1 MDNKDFEDQF
11 EDQVEK
17 IPYRELLND
26 PDLKKQLRKEYESVA
41 AIDIQ
46 LSRQKFIERHLTPDE
61 LKILNELDLTPKSG
75 YYFQN
80 ETEQKRDALA
90 KEFDEMVQK
99 ILEKEFEQLEIIPEK
114 YMTPDIGKTPTCE
127 KEFDEMEQIPDI
139 YKVRD
144 IKQTPTYEALYA
156 INRFINE
163 YTDLALKDVDTIVI
177 ADKYFTLLK
186 NKLETFSPSVQIK
199 LIDEIMLPEV
209 NIAVWTHKKF
219 HPDENVYEYQKRWE
233 QLKNSLNANLVSY
246 KSEVASLLDSACVNP
261 KSLQIQVTTG
271 KLTEIFESW
280 KSNAYRAI
288 DGETDFVYFAYAISG
303 KPIPTDKQPYRP
315 IRITTSIEK
324 FGRLLKEVL
333 QIEQKTIPN
342 DIKKKVTS
350 LFVDKNGKPVHL
362 YN

>member
-26 PDLKKQLRKEYESVA
+26 PDLKKQLRKEYESVK

-46 LSRQKFIERHLTPDE
+46 LSRRKFIERHLTPDE

-90 KEFDEMVQK
+90 KEFDEM
-99 ILEKEFEQLEIIPEK
+99 
-114 YMTPDIGKTPTCE
+114 
-127 KEFDEMEQIPDI
+127 EQIPEI
-139 YKVRD
+139 YKVND

>member
-1 MDNKDFEDQF
+1 MDKDFEDKMDKDF
-11 EDQVEK
+11 ERSLEK

-26 PDLKKQLRKEYESVA
+26 PDFKKQLRKEYESVT
-41 AIDIQ
+41 AIDHQ

-61 LKILNELDLTPKSG
+61 LEILNELDLTPKSG

-80 ETEQKRDALA
+80 EAEQKRDALA
-90 KEFDEMVQK
+90 KEFDEM
-99 ILEKEFEQLEIIPEK
+99 EQIPEK
-114 YMTPDIGKTPTCE
+114 FRVKN
-127 KEFDEMEQIPDI
+127 
-139 YKVRD
+139 

-163 YTDLALKDVDTIVI
+163 YTDLALRDVDTIVI
-177 ADKYFTLLK
+177 ADKYFILLK

-209 NIAVWTHKKF
+209 NIAVWMHKKF
-219 HPDENVYEYQKRWE
+219 HPDENVNEYQKRWE
-233 QLKNSLNANLVSY
+233 QLKNSLNANLISY

-261 KSLQIQVTTG
+261 PSLQIEINKG
-271 KLTEIFESW
+271 ELTEIFESW

-288 DGETDFVYFAYAISG
+288 DGKTDFDYFSYAVSG

-315 IRITTSIEK
+315 IRITTSIVK
-324 FGRLLKEVL
+324 FRLFLKEVL
-333 QIEQKTIPN
+333 QIKQKTIPN

>member
-1 MDNKDFEDQF
+1 MLQREYNAVTAINKELSL
-11 EDQVEK
+11 EK
-17 IPYRELLND
+17 YF
-26 PDLKKQLRKEYESVA
+26 A
-41 AIDIQ
+41 ANM
-46 LSRQKFIERHLTPDE
+46 SADE
-61 LKILNELDLTPKSG
+61 LKAFAN
-75 YYFQN
+75 
-80 ETEQKRDALA
+80 RDDAAVSKAYGLA
-90 KEFDEMVQK
+90 KQ
-99 ILEKEFEQLEIIPEK
+99 
-114 YMTPDIGKTPTCE
+114 
-127 KEFDEMEQIPDI
+127 FDEMEQIPETFRV
-139 YKVRD
+139 KN
-144 IKQTPTYEALYA
+144 IKQTPTYKALANIQRLLLSYKNLA
-156 INRFINE
+156 MQNVDNSSQKAAE
-163 YTDLALKDVDTIVI
+163 YFVNLKDNL
-177 ADKYFTLLK
+177 KTLNNSAQL
-186 NKLETFSPSVQIK
+186 T

>member
-1 MDNKDFEDQF
+1 MDKDFEDKMDKDF
-11 EDQVEK
+11 ERSLEK

-26 PDLKKQLRKEYESVA
+26 PDFKKQLRKEYESVTA
-41 AIDIQ
+41 KDIQ

-80 ETEQKRDALA
+80 EAEQKRDALA
-90 KEFDEMVQK
+90 KEFDEM
-99 ILEKEFEQLEIIPEK
+99 EQIPEK
-114 YMTPDIGKTPTCE
+114 FRVKN
-127 KEFDEMEQIPDI
+127 
-139 YKVRD
+139 

-163 YTDLALKDVDTIVI
+163 YTDLALRDVDTIVI
-177 ADKYFTLLK
+177 ADKYFILLK

-209 NIAVWTHKKF
+209 NIAVWMHKKF
-219 HPDENVYEYQKRWE
+219 HPDENVNEYQKRWE
-233 QLKNSLNANLVSY
+233 QLKNSLNANLISY

-261 KSLQIQVTTG
+261 PSLQIEINKG
-271 KLTEIFESW
+271 ELTEIFESW

-288 DGETDFVYFAYAISG
+288 DGKTDFDYFSYAVSG
-303 KPIPTDKQPYRP
+303 KPIPPDKQPYRP
-315 IRITTSIEK
+315 IRITTSIAK
-324 FGRLLKEVL
+324 FRRFLKDVL
-333 QIEQKTIPN
+333 PIEQKTIPN
-342 DIKKKVTS
+342 DVKKKVTS

>member
-1 MDNKDFEDQF
+1 MDKDFEDQF

-26 PDLKKQLRKEYESVA
+26 PDFKKQLRKEYESVK

-46 LSRQKFIERHLTPDE
+46 LSRQKFIEGNLTPDE

-80 ETEQKRDALA
+80 EAEQKRDALA
-90 KEFDEMVQK
+90 KEFDEM
-99 ILEKEFEQLEIIPEK
+99 
-114 YMTPDIGKTPTCE
+114 
-127 KEFDEMEQIPDI
+127 EQIPEI
-139 YKVRD
+139 YKVKD
-144 IKQTPTYEALYA
+144 IKQTPTYKALANIQRLLNSYENLA
-156 INRFINE
+156 MQNVDSSQKAAE
-163 YTDLALKDVDTIVI
+163 YFFNLKDNL
-177 ADKYFTLLK
+177 KTLNNSAQL
-186 NKLETFSPSVQIK
+186 T

-261 KSLQIQVTTG
+261 PSLQIEIS
-271 KLTEIFESW
+271 KEELTEIFETW
-280 KSNAYRAI
+280 RSNTYRAI

-303 KPIPTDKQPYRP
+303 KQIPPDKQPYRP
-315 IRITTSIEK
+315 IRITTSIAK
-324 FGRLLKEVL
+324 FRRFLKEVL
-333 QIEQKTIPN
+333 PIKQKTIPN

>member
-17 IPYRELLND
+17 IPYRELIND
-26 PDLKKQLRKEYESVA
+26 PDFKKQLRKEYESVK

-46 LSRQKFIERHLTPDE
+46 LSRRKFIERHLTPDE

-90 KEFDEMVQK
+90 KEFDEM
-99 ILEKEFEQLEIIPEK
+99 
-114 YMTPDIGKTPTCE
+114 
-127 KEFDEMEQIPDI
+127 EQIPEI
-139 YKVRD
+139 YKVND

>member
-1 MDNKDFEDQF
+1 MDNKDFEDQMDKDF
-11 EDQVEK
+11 ERSLEK
-17 IPYRELLND
+17 IYYLKLLND
-26 PDLKKQLRKEYESVA
+26 PDFKKQLRKEYESVK

-46 LSRQKFIERHLTPDE
+46 LSRQKFIEGHLTPDE

-80 ETEQKRDALA
+80 EAEQKRDALA
-90 KEFDEMVQK
+90 KEFDE
-99 ILEKEFEQLEIIPEK
+99 IEQIPEK
-114 YMTPDIGKTPTCE
+114 FRVKN
-127 KEFDEMEQIPDI
+127 
-139 YKVRD
+139 

-163 YTDLALKDVDTIVI
+163 YTDLSLRDVDTIVI

-280 KSNAYRAI
+280 RSNAYRAI

-315 IRITTSIEK
+315 IKVTTSIEK
-324 FGRLLKEVL
+324 FRRLLKEVL

>member
-1 MDNKDFEDQF
+1 MDNKDFEDQMDKDF
-11 EDQVEK
+11 ERSLEK
-17 IPYRELLND
+17 IYYLKLLND
-26 PDLKKQLRKEYESVA
+26 PDFKKQLRKEYESVK

-46 LSRQKFIERHLTPDE
+46 LSRQKFIEGHLTPDE

-80 ETEQKRDALA
+80 EAEQKRDALA
-90 KEFDEMVQK
+90 KEFDE
-99 ILEKEFEQLEIIPEK
+99 IEQIPEK
-114 YMTPDIGKTPTCE
+114 FRVKN
-127 KEFDEMEQIPDI
+127 
-139 YKVRD
+139 

-163 YTDLALKDVDTIVI
+163 YTDLSLRDVDTIVI

-219 HPDENVYEYQKRWE
+219 HPDENVCEYQRRWE

-261 KSLQIQVTTG
+261 PSLQIEINKG
-271 KLTEIFESW
+271 ELTDIFETW
-280 KSNAYRAI
+280 RSNTYRAI

-303 KPIPTDKQPYRP
+303 KPIPPDKQPYRP
-315 IRITTSIEK
+315 IRITTSIAK
-324 FGRLLKEVL
+324 FRRFLKEVL
-333 QIEQKTIPN
+333 PIEQKTIPN
-342 DIKKKVTS
+342 DVKKKVTS

-362 YN
+362 YNE

>member
-1 MDNKDFEDQF
+1 VQLEKFYFLKIDNMDNKDFEDQF

-26 PDLKKQLRKEYESVA
+26 PDLKKQLRKEYESVK

-46 LSRQKFIERHLTPDE
+46 LSRRKFIERHLTPDE

-90 KEFDEMVQK
+90 KEFDEM
-99 ILEKEFEQLEIIPEK
+99 
-114 YMTPDIGKTPTCE
+114 
-127 KEFDEMEQIPDI
+127 EQIPEI
-139 YKVRD
+139 YKVND

>member
-1 MDNKDFEDQF
+1 VQLEKFYFLKIDNMDNKDFEDQF

-26 PDLKKQLRKEYESVA
+26 PDLKKQLRKEYESVK

-46 LSRQKFIERHLTPDE
+46 LSRRKFIERHLTPDE

-99 ILEKEFEQLEIIPEK
+99 ILAKEFDEMVQKILA
-114 YMTPDIGKTPTCE
+114 
-127 KEFDEMEQIPDI
+127 KEFDEMEQIPEI
-139 YKVRD
+139 YKVND

>member
-1 MDNKDFEDQF
+1 MDNKDFEDQMDKDF
-11 EDQVEK
+11 ERSLEK
-17 IPYRELLND
+17 IYYLKLLND
-26 PDLKKQLRKEYESVA
+26 PDFKKQLRKEYESVK

-46 LSRQKFIERHLTPDE
+46 LSRLKFIEGHLTPDE

-80 ETEQKRDALA
+80 EAEQKRDALA

-99 ILEKEFEQLEIIPEK
+99 ILA
-114 YMTPDIGKTPTCE
+114 
-127 KEFDEMEQIPDI
+127 KEFDEIEQIPE
-139 YKVRD
+139 KFRVKN

-163 YTDLALKDVDTIVI
+163 YTDLALRDVDTIVI

-280 KSNAYRAI
+280 RSNAYRAI

-315 IRITTSIEK
+315 IKVTTSIEK
-324 FGRLLKEVL
+324 FRRLLKEVL

>member
-1 MDNKDFEDQF
+1 MDKDFEDQMDKDF
-11 EDQVEK
+11 ERSLEK

-26 PDLKKQLRKEYESVA
+26 PDFKKQLRKEYESVTA
-41 AIDIQ
+41 KDIQ

-80 ETEQKRDALA
+80 EAEQKRDALA

-99 ILEKEFEQLEIIPEK
+99 ILA
-114 YMTPDIGKTPTCE
+114 
-127 KEFDEMEQIPDI
+127 KEFDEIEQIPE
-139 YKVRD
+139 KFRVKN

-177 ADKYFTLLK
+177 ADKYFILLK

-261 KSLQIQVTTG
+261 PSLQIEINKG
-271 KLTEIFESW
+271 ELTEIFETW
-280 KSNAYRAI
+280 RSNTYRAI

-303 KPIPTDKQPYRP
+303 KPIPPDKQPYRP
-315 IRITTSIEK
+315 IRITTSIAK
-324 FGRLLKEVL
+324 FRWFLKEVL
-333 QIEQKTIPN
+333 PIEQKTIPN
-342 DIKKKVTS
+342 DVKKKVTS

>member
-1 MDNKDFEDQF
+1 MDNKDFEDQMDKDF
-11 EDQVEK
+11 ERSLEK
-17 IPYRELLND
+17 IYYLKLLND
-26 PDLKKQLRKEYESVA
+26 PDFKKQLRKEYESVK

-46 LSRQKFIERHLTPDE
+46 LSRRKFIEGHLTPDE
-61 LKILNELDLTPKSG
+61 LKIINELDLTPKSG

-99 ILEKEFEQLEIIPEK
+99 ILA
-114 YMTPDIGKTPTCE
+114 
-127 KEFDEMEQIPDI
+127 KEFDEIEQIPE
-139 YKVRD
+139 KFRVKN

-177 ADKYFTLLK
+177 ADKYFILLK

-315 IRITTSIEK
+315 IKVTTSIEK
-324 FGRLLKEVL
+324 FRRLLKEVL

>member
-1 MDNKDFEDQF
+1 VQLEKFYFLKIDNMDNKDF

-17 IPYRELLND
+17 IPYQELLND
-26 PDLKKQLRKEYESVA
+26 PDFKKQLRKEYESVK

-80 ETEQKRDALA
+80 EAEQKRDALA
-90 KEFDEMVQK
+90 KEFDEM
-99 ILEKEFEQLEIIPEK
+99 
-114 YMTPDIGKTPTCE
+114 
-127 KEFDEMEQIPDI
+127 EQIPEI
-139 YKVRD
+139 YKVKD
-144 IKQTPTYEALYA
+144 IKQTPTYKAIYA

-177 ADKYFTLLK
+177 ADKYFILLK

-199 LIDEIMLPEV
+199 LIDEIMLPDV

-219 HPDENVYEYQKRWE
+219 HPEENIYEYEKRWE

-261 KSLQIQVTTG
+261 PSLHIQINTQP
-271 KLTEIFESW
+271 LIEIFESW

-303 KPIPTDKQPYRP
+303 KPIPPDKQPYQP
-315 IRITTSIEK
+315 IRVTTSIVK
-324 FGRLLKEVL
+324 FHRCLRNDVL
-333 QIEQKTIPN
+333 QIEQITTPSN
-342 DIKKKVTS
+342 IKEKIKQ
-350 LFVDKNGKPVHL
+350 LFIDKNGKPVHL

>member
-1 MDNKDFEDQF
+1 VQLEKFYFLKIDNMDNKDFEDQF

-26 PDLKKQLRKEYESVA
+26 PDLKKQLRKEYESVK

-46 LSRQKFIERHLTPDE
+46 LSRRKFIERHLTPDE

-90 KEFDEMVQK
+90 KEFDEM
-99 ILEKEFEQLEIIPEK
+99 
-114 YMTPDIGKTPTCE
+114 
-127 KEFDEMEQIPDI
+127 EQIPEI
-139 YKVRD
+139 YKVND

-280 KSNAYRAI
+280 RSNAYRAI

>member
-26 PDLKKQLRKEYESVA
+26 PDLKKQLRKEYESVK

-46 LSRQKFIERHLTPDE
+46 LSRLKFIEGHLTPDE

-80 ETEQKRDALA
+80 EAEQKRDALA
-90 KEFDEMVQK
+90 KEFDEM
-99 ILEKEFEQLEIIPEK
+99 
-114 YMTPDIGKTPTCE
+114 
-127 KEFDEMEQIPDI
+127 EQIPEI
-139 YKVRD
+139 YKVND